1 MLHVV
6 TPVVTESSCKLL
18 RRMLQDI
25 MSTKKHPLVKYLDR
39 TGRTMTEIAEKAECS
54 RMTLYRL
61 IKGEQNATIDL
72 LSKISAATN
81 GEVPATAFMNRESA
95 A

>member
-1 MLHVV
+1 
-6 TPVVTESSCKLL
+6 
-18 RRMLQDI
+18 
-25 MSTKKHPLVKYLDR
+25 MSKRKHPLIKYLEK
-39 TGRTMTEIAEKAECS
+39 TGRTMTEVAEKAGCS

-72 LSKISAATN
+72 LSKVSTATN
-81 GEVPATAFMNRESA
+81 GEVPVSAFMNRESA